1 LADAMTWMVDVDVGA
16 GWDERLARLQRQ
28 VEHGAR

>member
-1 LADAMTWMVDVDVGA
+1 LADAMTWMVDVDVG